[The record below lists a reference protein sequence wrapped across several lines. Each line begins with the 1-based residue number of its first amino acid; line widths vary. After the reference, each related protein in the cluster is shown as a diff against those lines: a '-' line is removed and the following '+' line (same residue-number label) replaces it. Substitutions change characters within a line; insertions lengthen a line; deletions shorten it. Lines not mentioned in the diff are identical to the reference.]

1 MPHQLEDR
9 LNVVIS
15 TKWQSIQDKRK
26 KNDYGSVTLAFPSL
40 ELALSGVATLKPTKC
55 WVVGGANV
63 YKQALNHPDC
73 EELILTHLDKSFKCD
88 TFFPE
93 YSSLFKFD
101 VELMSGRDPESKIN
115 YRVMR
120 YIPNEL

>member
-26 KNDYGSVTLAFPSL
+26 KNDYGSVKLAFPSFKL
-40 ELALSGVATLKPTKC
+40 GLSSVAILKPTKC
-55 WVVGGANV
+55 WVIGGATL
-63 YKQALNHPDC
+63 YKQAIEHPDC
-73 EELILTHLDKSFKCD
+73 EELILTHIDKSFKCD

-93 YSSLFKFD
+93 YNARFKFD

-120 YIPNEL
+120 YVPNEL